1 MPSSSDRSKILQHDE
16 IVFKCNAQWS
26 VCDRNTQHE
35 IPTGQTLLRCHFQG
49 QFCHFRFHVATALEI
64 YSNISSLWSPGK
76 YLSAKAECEHSIPV
90 SSPWRSAVA
99 SPTLS
104 CCWCAIHHCGCVDPD
119 DCMWSCHPWSP
130 LTDLALVIGGM
141 QLMPKNHISC
151 GSYAWSNWTCAPQTC
166 QVHCMSEYDTNNTNT
181 VIGRWTSHVMEAYT
195 MTRKCQA
202 DHKNAQALPSL
213 TWQFVSTATVTVVT
227 TRETG
232 TV

>member
-1 MPSSSDRSKILQHDE
+1 MLQLFFLIKTSKTKSVFFIHAVSSSDRSKILQHDE

-26 VCDRNTQHE
+26 ICGRNTQHE
-35 IPTGQTLLRCHFQG
+35 IPTGHTLLRCHFQG

-141 QLMPKNHISC
+141 
-151 GSYAWSNWTCAPQTC
+151 
-166 QVHCMSEYDTNNTNT
+166 
-181 VIGRWTSHVMEAYT
+181 
-195 MTRKCQA
+195 
-202 DHKNAQALPSL
+202 
-213 TWQFVSTATVTVVT
+213 
-227 TRETG
+227 
-232 TV
+232 